1 MLSNDEISGILK
13 RFPRIELSYETTVH
27 KKVHDADIIFAIPEG
42 KKCFVWFT
50 TYKEQNV
57 CFLLETGNSKEI
69 TNVTICYVRFT
80 DVLSSGTIFSG
91 TLFKYN
97 NTRCFSIED
106 VHLFKGHYIS
116 NSKYSFMNRLS
127 IMISIF
133 KEHIS
138 QQLAFSSNKNI
149 ILGIPIF
156 CKKHDFSTLL
166 NDIAT
171 LPYKIKTL
179 TFRYFNK
186 NINQIFVMN
195 YYKPGSQYHFGYN
208 KQIKNAVFHVTPDIQ
223 NDIYYLHVYSNN
235 KMEYFDIAYI
245 PDYKTSVFMNKL
257 FRNIKEN
264 TNLDLLEESDTEEE
278 FENNSLDKFV
288 DLNKSFKMNC
298 VYNIKFKK
306 WVPISTASKHDN
318 VVTKKQLL

>member
-1 MLSNDEISGILK
+1 MLSNDEISSILQK
-13 RFPRIELSYETTVH
+13 FPRIELSYETIVH

-57 CFLLETGNSKEI
+57 CFLLEIGKNREI
-69 TNVTICYVRFT
+69 INVSTCYVRYT
-80 DVLSSGTIFSG
+80 NILSCGTILSG

-106 VHLFKGHYIS
+106 VHVFKGQYI
-116 NSKYSFMNRLS
+116 NNSFMNR
-127 IMISIF
+127 ISIIHSIC
-133 KEHIS
+133 KEYIS
-138 QQLAFSSNKNI
+138 QQLLFSSNKNLL
-149 ILGIPIF
+149 LGIPIF
-156 CKKHDFSTLL
+156 SKKNDFATLL
-166 NDIAT
+166 NNIAT

-186 NINQIFVMN
+186 NINQVFVMN

-208 KQIKNAVFHVTPDIQ
+208 KQIKNAIFYVTPDIQ
-223 NDIYYLHVYSNN
+223 NDIYYLHVYNNN
-235 KMEYFDIAYI
+235 KMEYYDIAYI
-245 PDYKTSVFMNKL
+245 PDYKTSVLMNKL

-264 TNLDLLEESDTEEE
+264 INLDLLEESDSEEE
-278 FENNSLDKFV
+278 FENNNVDKFV

-298 VYNIKFKK
+298 IYNIKFKK
-306 WVPISTASKHDN
+306 WVPISTANKEDN
-318 VVTKKQLL
+318 VITRTQLL